1 MKLWTI
7 AILTVEGRE
16 SFYERLRAIIDV
28 QIENKPVDVLVLKDN
43 RVLSIGYK
51 RQKALDL
58 CLTPYI
64 SFIDDDDVV
73 SSKYVDLILKEL
85 AKRPYGVGF
94 RGIITSNYNH
104 PMEFIH
110 KAGLKYS
117 EKPVKYNGSYIYTRP
132 LNHLNPVMLD
142 VAREIGYADIS
153 MGEDLDYSTRLAAS
167 GLIQD
172 EVFIDE
178 FLYFYQYR
186 GINKK

>member
-16 SFYERLRAIIDV
+16 TFYERLRSILDP
-28 QIENKPVDVLVLKDN
+28 QIENKPIDVLVLKDN

-64 SFIDDDDVV
+64 SFIDDDDVI

-85 AKRPYGVGF
+85 GKRPYGVGF
-94 RGIITSNYNH
+94 RGIITSKNLH
-104 PMEFIH
+104 PMEFVH

-132 LNHLNPVMLD
+132 LNHLNPVMID
-142 VAREIGYADIS
+142 VAREIGYLDIS
-153 MGEDLDYSTRLAAS
+153 MGEDMDYANRLAAS
-167 GLIQD
+167 GLIKD

-178 FLYFYQYR
+178 FIYYYQYR
-186 GINKK
+186 GVNKI